1 MLKNLSNLF
10 GKGSSD
16 QKVAPQPIW
25 EAESSD
31 PGSDSVSLEVIETIR
46 DLKCFLAD
54 GTMQVALFGS
64 PSDLPDGWMRNCPWD
79 QVFRSYPN
87 LLPLDQRLTLQEA
100 QKLAPLVDSL
110 IDDAD
115 ASDESLVAEDL
126 EENDSGTE
134 SSDGVSTPQEA
145 QKLAPLVDSLIDDAD
160 ASDESLVAEDLEEN
174 DSGTESSDGESTPA
188 TAFRDW
194 LKEVSE
200 ANSLDAK
207 AVRRVAKALASEI
220 QLRIE
225 AGDSFKIGDL
235 RFRSRTYSDNSKF
248 SGFFSRVSRS

>member
-1 MLKNLSNLF
+1 MLKNLSNFF

-134 SSDGVSTPQEA
+134 SSDGVSTP
-145 QKLAPLVDSLIDDAD
+145 
-160 ASDESLVAEDLEEN
+160 
-174 DSGTESSDGESTPA
+174 A

-207 AVRRVAKALASEI
+207 AVRRVAKAFASEI

>member
-1 MLKNLSNLF
+1 MLKNLSNFF

-16 QKVAPQPIW
+16 QNVAPQPIW

-134 SSDGVSTPQEA
+134 SSDG
-145 QKLAPLVDSLIDDAD
+145 
-160 ASDESLVAEDLEEN
+160 
-174 DSGTESSDGESTPA
+174 ESTPA

>member
-1 MLKNLSNLF
+1 MLKNLSNFF

-16 QKVAPQPIW
+16 QNVAPQPIW

-134 SSDGVSTPQEA
+134 SSDG
-145 QKLAPLVDSLIDDAD
+145 
-160 ASDESLVAEDLEEN
+160 
-174 DSGTESSDGESTPA
+174 ESTPA
-188 TAFRDW
+188 TAFCDW

>member
-1 MLKNLSNLF
+1 MLKNLSNFF

-16 QKVAPQPIW
+16 QNVAPQPIW

-115 ASDESLVAEDL
+115 ASDETLVAEDL

-134 SSDGVSTPQEA
+134 SS
-145 QKLAPLVDSLIDDAD
+145 
-160 ASDESLVAEDLEEN
+160 N
-174 DSGTESSDGESTPA
+174 GESTPA

>member
-1 MLKNLSNLF
+1 MLKNLSNFF

-134 SSDGVSTPQEA
+134 SSDG
-145 QKLAPLVDSLIDDAD
+145 
-160 ASDESLVAEDLEEN
+160 
-174 DSGTESSDGESTPA
+174 ESTPA

>member
-1 MLKNLSNLF
+1 MLKNLSNFF

-16 QKVAPQPIW
+16 QNVAPQPIW

-100 QKLAPLVDSL
+100 QKLAPLVDSH

-115 ASDESLVAEDL
+115 ASDETLAAEDL

-134 SSDGVSTPQEA
+134 SS
-145 QKLAPLVDSLIDDAD
+145 
-160 ASDESLVAEDLEEN
+160 N
-174 DSGTESSDGESTPA
+174 GESTPA

-235 RFRSRTYSDNSKF
+235 RFRSRTHSDNSKF

>member
-1 MLKNLSNLF
+1 MLKNLSNFF

-16 QKVAPQPIW
+16 QNVAPQPIW

-115 ASDESLVAEDL
+115 ASDE
-126 EENDSGTE
+126 T
-134 SSDGVSTPQEA
+134 
-145 QKLAPLVDSLIDDAD
+145 
-160 ASDESLVAEDLEEN
+160 LVAEDLEEN

>member
-1 MLKNLSNLF
+1 MLKNLSNFF

-16 QKVAPQPIW
+16 QIVAPQPIW

-115 ASDESLVAEDL
+115 ASDE
-126 EENDSGTE
+126 T
-134 SSDGVSTPQEA
+134 
-145 QKLAPLVDSLIDDAD
+145 
-160 ASDESLVAEDLEEN
+160 LVAEDLEEN

>member
-1 MLKNLSNLF
+1 MLKNLSNFF

-16 QKVAPQPIW
+16 QNVAPQPIW

-115 ASDESLVAEDL
+115 ASDETLAAEDL

-134 SSDGVSTPQEA
+134 SS
-145 QKLAPLVDSLIDDAD
+145 
-160 ASDESLVAEDLEEN
+160 N
-174 DSGTESSDGESTPA
+174 GESTPA

>member
-1 MLKNLSNLF
+1 MLKNLSNFF

-16 QKVAPQPIW
+16 QIVAPQPIW

-115 ASDESLVAEDL
+115 ASDETLAAEDL

-134 SSDGVSTPQEA
+134 SS
-145 QKLAPLVDSLIDDAD
+145 
-160 ASDESLVAEDLEEN
+160 N
-174 DSGTESSDGESTPA
+174 GESTPA

>member
-1 MLKNLSNLF
+1 MLKNLSNFF

-16 QKVAPQPIW
+16 QNVAPQPIW

-100 QKLAPLVDSL
+100 Q
-110 IDDAD
+110 
-115 ASDESLVAEDL
+115 
-126 EENDSGTE
+126 N
-134 SSDGVSTPQEA
+134 
-145 QKLAPLVDSLIDDAD
+145 LAPLVDSLIDDAD

>member
-1 MLKNLSNLF
+1 MLKNLSNFF

-16 QKVAPQPIW
+16 QNVAPQPIW

-87 LLPLDQRLTLQEA
+87 LLPLDQRLTLQDA

-115 ASDESLVAEDL
+115 ASDE
-126 EENDSGTE
+126 T
-134 SSDGVSTPQEA
+134 
-145 QKLAPLVDSLIDDAD
+145 
-160 ASDESLVAEDLEEN
+160 LVAEDLEEN

>member
-1 MLKNLSNLF
+1 MLKNLSNFF

-16 QKVAPQPIW
+16 QIVAPQPIW

-115 ASDESLVAEDL
+115 ASDE
-126 EENDSGTE
+126 T
-134 SSDGVSTPQEA
+134 
-145 QKLAPLVDSLIDDAD
+145 LA
-160 ASDESLVAEDLEEN
+160 AEDLEEN

>member
-1 MLKNLSNLF
+1 MLKNLSNFF

-16 QKVAPQPIW
+16 QNVAPQPIW
-25 EAESSD
+25 EDESSD

-115 ASDESLVAEDL
+115 ASDE
-126 EENDSGTE
+126 T
-134 SSDGVSTPQEA
+134 
-145 QKLAPLVDSLIDDAD
+145 LA
-160 ASDESLVAEDLEEN
+160 AEDLEEN

>member
-1 MLKNLSNLF
+1 MLKNLSNFF

-16 QKVAPQPIW
+16 QNVAPQPIW

-134 SSDGVSTPQEA
+134 SSDG
-145 QKLAPLVDSLIDDAD
+145 
-160 ASDESLVAEDLEEN
+160 
-174 DSGTESSDGESTPA
+174 ESTPA

-207 AVRRVAKALASEI
+207 VVRRVAKALASEI

>member
-1 MLKNLSNLF
+1 MLKNLSNFF

-16 QKVAPQPIW
+16 QNVAPQPIW

-134 SSDGVSTPQEA
+134 SS
-145 QKLAPLVDSLIDDAD
+145 
-160 ASDESLVAEDLEEN
+160 N
-174 DSGTESSDGESTPA
+174 GESTPA